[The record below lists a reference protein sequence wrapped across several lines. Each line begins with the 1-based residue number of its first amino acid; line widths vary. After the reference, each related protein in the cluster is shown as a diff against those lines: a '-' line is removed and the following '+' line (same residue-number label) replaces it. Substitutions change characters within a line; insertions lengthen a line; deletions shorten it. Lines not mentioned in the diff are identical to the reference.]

1 MCSKSVLF
9 WVFGFCFVLLF
20 FLGGGCFCLFV
31 FFKVLG
37 IFLFLWINQLKTQQI
52 IITDFSYLTV
62 ILLEHPY
69 RINCS
74 FRRLIAVLESSRF
87 K

>member
-9 WVFGFCFVLLF
+9 WVFVFCFVFVCLF
-20 FLGGGCFCLFV
+20 FWGGCFLFSV
-31 FFKVLG
+31 LVLG

-52 IITDFSYLTV
+52 IIIEFSYLTV
-62 ILLEHPY
+62 ILLEQPY

-74 FRRLIAVLESSRF
+74 FRRLIAILESSRF